1 MFQYG
6 SKVNI
11 YENVFCQFVQLCNQN
26 DDLKVLKTK
35 IKRRRIFHF
44 MDVKTILIVGEGMFL
59 FHYQIKFL
67 LSYLLFFLLTI
78 KWLFS
83 P

>member
-1 MFQYG
+1 
-6 SKVNI
+6 
-11 YENVFCQFVQLCNQN
+11 
-26 DDLKVLKTK
+26 
-35 IKRRRIFHF
+35 

-59 FHYQIKFL
+59 LHYQIKFL